1 MFLLKLLR
9 ASSYRLQRS
18 SYRNINNTDVNL
30 MLAKIVFPLITA
42 FIASASFAKA
52 PVCQKNLSEADLNA
66 LSKNERISA
75 YCSAKAASQLA
86 NAEFLTSKYQIEK
99 LLKTLPN
106 PPTESFV
113 RQWTESMSKHQSVL
127 VEKNQCSEKAN
138 HYYQSFQAKFGYI
151 PDCTGS

>member
-1 MFLLKLLR
+1 
-9 ASSYRLQRS
+9 
-18 SYRNINNTDVNL
+18 

-42 FIASASFAKA
+42 FIASASFAKT

-127 VEKNQCSEKAN
+127 VEKDQCTEKAN
-138 HYYQSFQAKFGYI
+138 HYYQSFQAKFGYV